1 MLWISLNERTWL
13 CSNFREYYMCIYRY
27 STSHI
32 SLKTSV
38 WESYSDI
45 LFPMLNK
52 LNTTCI
58 TCSDFHTS
66 HSPLAFSM
74 ISTISSLFIFSK
86 KAINMSTES
95 EVLPLVIIQSVNNAR
110 LGLRSSKNSSIRDS
124 LWPVTICQKSSL
136 VFQNQEVY
144 RTYHR

>member
-1 MLWISLNERTWL
+1 M
-13 CSNFREYYMCIYRY
+13 RELDLAQILENIIYQY

-32 SLKTSV
+32 SLTTSV
-38 WESYSDI
+38 WEFYFDI
-45 LFPMLNK
+45 LFPMLNV
-52 LNTTCI
+52 NTTCV

-95 EVLPLVIIQSVNNAR
+95 EVLPLVMIQSVNNAR